1 MKKSNQEK
9 KPIHKTSI
17 GGQAL
22 IEGVMMRG
30 PKGIA
35 EAVRKP
41 DGTIDVE
48 MKEHKNLAQKYRILR
63 VPLIRGVFG
72 FIDSMVIGF
81 SCLMDSAEKSTEGLM
96 DEEDDAEEE
105 SKLDQFI
112 ERHFGPKMITVIS
125 TIAMILGLVIAFVL
139 FVWAPTIVTNWINN
153 LAGGVLTNFRALIEG
168 VMRIL
173 IFIAYIAIVGSTK
186 DIKRVF
192 RYHGAEHKTIFCY
205 EYGEEL
211 TVENVRKQ
219 SRFHPRCGTSFIF
232 VVLIISILISS
243 IISIA
248 APILRDM
255 TALWMCIKILILPL
269 VMGISYEFIKYAGR
283 HDNLFT
289 KICSAP
295 GLWMQRLTTQ
305 EPDDSMIEVAIASI
319 NAVIT
324 GNREDDEIK

>member
-1 MKKSNQEK
+1 MKKSSTTSC
-9 KPIHKTSI
+9 PAHKTSI

-35 EAVRKP
+35 QAVRKT

-48 MKEHKNLAQKYRILR
+48 MKQHKNIAQKYKILR
-63 VPLIRGVFG
+63 VPLIRGVYG
-72 FIDSMVIGF
+72 FIDSMVVGF

-96 DEEDDAEEE
+96 DEGGEEE
-105 SKLDQFI
+105 SKIDQFI
-112 ERHFGPKMITVIS
+112 EKHFGPKMMTVVS
-125 TIAMILGLVIAFVL
+125 TLAMIIGLIIAFVL
-139 FVWAPTIVTNWINN
+139 FVWAPTVVTNWINN
-153 LAGGVLTNFRALIEG
+153 LADGVLTNFRALIEG
-168 VMRIL
+168 IMRIL
-173 IFIAYIAIVGSTK
+173 IFIAYIAIVGSTR

-219 SRFHPRCGTSFIF
+219 IRFHPRCGTSFIF

-243 IISIA
+243 VISIA
-248 APILRDM
+248 APMLRDL
-255 TALWMCIKILILPL
+255 TVVWMCIKLLILPV

-295 GLWMQRLTTQ
+295 GLWMQRLTTK

-319 NAVIT
+319 SAVIT
-324 GNREDDEIK
+324 GNREDDAIK

>member
-1 MKKSNQEK
+1 MKKSSTTSC
-9 KPIHKTSI
+9 PAHKTSI

-35 EAVRKP
+35 QAVRKP

-48 MKEHKNLAQKYRILR
+48 MKRHKNIAQKYKILR
-63 VPLIRGVFG
+63 VPLIRGVYG
-72 FIDSMVIGF
+72 FIDSMVVGF

-96 DEEDDAEEE
+96 DEGGGEE
-105 SKLDQFI
+105 SKIDQFI
-112 ERHFGPKMITVIS
+112 EKHFGPKMMTVVS
-125 TIAMILGLVIAFVL
+125 TLAMIIGLIIAFVL
-139 FVWAPTIVTNWINN
+139 FVWAPTVVTNWINN
-153 LAGGVLTNFRALIEG
+153 LADGVLTNFRALIEG
-168 VMRIL
+168 IMRIL
-173 IFIAYIAIVGSTK
+173 IFIAYIAIVGSTR

-219 SRFHPRCGTSFIF
+219 IRFHPRCGTSFIF

-243 IISIA
+243 VISIA
-248 APILRDM
+248 APMLRDL
-255 TALWMCIKILILPL
+255 TVVWMCIKLLILPV

-295 GLWMQRLTTQ
+295 GLWMQRLTTK

-319 NAVIT
+319 SAVIT
-324 GNREDDEIK
+324 GNREDDAIK

>member
-9 KPIHKTSI
+9 KPMHKTSI

-48 MKEHKNLAQKYRILR
+48 MKEYKNLAQKYAILR

-72 FIDSMVIGF
+72 FIDSMIVGF

-139 FVWAPTIVTNWINN
+139 FVWAPTIVTNLINN

-248 APILRDM
+248 VPILRDM

-295 GLWMQRLTTQ
+295 GLWMQRLTTK

>member
-1 MKKSNQEK
+1 MKKSSTTSC
-9 KPIHKTSI
+9 PSHKTSI

-35 EAVRKP
+35 QAVRKP

-48 MKEHKNLAQKYRILR
+48 MKQHKNIAQKYKILR
-63 VPLIRGVFG
+63 APLIRGVYS
-72 FIDSMVIGF
+72 FIDSMIVGF
-81 SCLMDSAEKSTEGLM
+81 GCLMDSAEKSTEGLM
-96 DEEDDAEEE
+96 DEETEGEE
-105 SKLDQFI
+105 SKLDQFV
-112 ERHFGPKMITVIS
+112 EKHFGPKMMTVIS
-125 TIAMILGLVIAFVL
+125 TLAMIIGLIVAFVL
-139 FVWAPTIVTNWINN
+139 FVWAPTIVTNWIND

-219 SRFHPRCGTSFIF
+219 IRFHPRCGTNFIF

-248 APILRDM
+248 APMLRDL
-255 TALWMCIKILILPL
+255 TVVWMCIKLLILPV

-289 KICSAP
+289 KICCAP
-295 GLWMQRLTTQ
+295 GLWMQRLTVK

-319 NAVIT
+319 SAVIT
-324 GNREDDEIK
+324 GNREDDAIK

>member
-1 MKKSNQEK
+1 MKQAVKNK
-9 KPIHKTSI
+9 NCPVHKTSI

-35 EAVRKP
+35 QAVRKP
-41 DGTIDVE
+41 DGTIDVT
-48 MKEHKNLAQKYRILR
+48 MKAHRDIAQKHKILR
-63 VPLIRGVFG
+63 VPLIRGVYG
-72 FIDSMVIGF
+72 FIDSMIVGF
-81 SCLMDSAEKSTEGLM
+81 GCLMDSAEKSTEGLLD
-96 DEEDDAEEE
+96 DEPAE

-112 ERHFGPKMITVIS
+112 EKHFGPKMMTVVS
-125 TIAMILGLVIAFVL
+125 TVAMVIGLAVAFVL
-139 FVWAPTIVTNWINN
+139 FVWAPTVVTNWINS
-153 LAGGVLTNFRALIEG
+153 LADGVLTNFRALLEG
-168 VMRIL
+168 IMRIL

-211 TVENVRKQ
+211 TVENVRRQ
-219 SRFHPRCGTSFIF
+219 IRFHPRCGTSFIF

-243 IISIA
+243 VISIA
-248 APILRDM
+248 APMLRDL
-255 TALWMCIKILILPL
+255 TAVWLCIKILILPL

-295 GLWMQRLTTQ
+295 GLWMQRLTTK
-305 EPDDSMIEVAIASI
+305 EPDDGMIEVAIAAMQ
-319 NAVIT
+319 AVIT
-324 GNREDDEIK
+324 GNREDDAIR